1 MTGSPN
7 TPKPQSSAPSTRAT
21 EVPSTQ
27 MLSMRPGARAGMGPD
42 GTEVVRQTL
51 WHRMLNNTQLMVG
64 MLIILLIFVVSY
76 VLPPLLHLDPLAVDP
91 VNRLSRPS
99 AEHIFGTD
107 NFGRD
112 LFARIVS
119 GASTSLIVGFVVA
132 VVSSVLGTIIGVA
145 AVFNSVLDAVL
156 MRICDGLMAIPA
168 ILLAVA
174 LAAALGPSVTNLVIA
189 LAIVYT
195 PGIARLV
202 RARALAITS
211 ETFVTAS
218 TMQGAGVLHLM
229 WRHILPNT
237 LSVLVVQATFT
248 FAESVITEAA
258 MSFLG
263 AGVPAPQA
271 SWGNILYDGKSVIM
285 QVPQMI
291 LLTSG
296 FLIITVL
303 ALNMIGDGLR
313 DLVDQRSRAL
323 VGKPGIFAR
332 VFGAVGPRRVRSL
345 EPSTAD
351 PGSSRTRKE
360 AER

>member
-1 MTGSPN
+1 MM
-7 TPKPQSSAPSTRAT
+7 PSTPHLGWRILA
-21 EVPSTQ
+21 
-27 MLSMRPGARAGMGPD
+27 
-42 GTEVVRQTL
+42 
-51 WHRMLNNTQLMVG
+51 NTQLMLG
-64 MLIILLIFVVSY
+64 LIIIFGMFVISY
-76 VLPPLLHLDPLAVDP
+76 LVPPLLNLDPLAVDP
-91 VNRLSRPS
+91 ANRLQAPS

-119 GASTSLIVGFVVA
+119 GASTSLLVGFVVA
-132 VVSSVLGTIIGVA
+132 AVSSLLGTIIGVLA
-145 AVFNSVLDAVL
+145 AFNSVLDSIL
-156 MRICDGLMAIPA
+156 MRIADGLMAIPA

-174 LAAALGPSVTNLVIA
+174 LTATLGPSITNLVIA
-189 LAIVYT
+189 LAVVYT

-202 RARALAITS
+202 RSRALAVMQENYVIAATI
-211 ETFVTAS
+211 
-218 TMQGAGVLHLM
+218 QGAGTLHII
-229 WRHILPNT
+229 WKHILPNT

-271 SWGNILYDGKSVIM
+271 SWGNILYDGKAVIV
-285 QVPQMI
+285 QAPQMI
-291 LLTSG
+291 VLTSS

-323 VGKPGIFAR
+323 LSKPGVFAR
-332 VFGAVGPRRVRSL
+332 WTQLLLPRTAPWRTTPTQDAPARS
-345 EPSTAD
+345 ERGGNSAREARQHRTQPPAQ
-351 PGSSRTRKE
+351 SRPTTGGE
-360 AER
+360 ET

>member
-1 MTGSPN
+1 MS
-7 TPKPQSSAPSTRAT
+7 TPKNAQGSQGGQGGAQSPKTTLNA
-21 EVPSTQ
+21 VPSTQ
-27 MLSMRPGARAGMGPD
+27 MMSLAPKQGHGRDSVWR
-42 GTEVVRQTL
+42 
-51 WHRMLNNTQLMVG
+51 RMLDNTQLMVG
-64 MLIILLIFVVSY
+64 LVIILVIFVISY
-76 VLPPLLHLDPLAVDP
+76 VLPPILGLDPLAVDP
-91 VNRLSRPS
+91 ANRLAKPS
-99 AEHIFGTD
+99 AEHIFGLD

-119 GASTSLIVGFVVA
+119 GASTSLIVGFTVA
-132 VVSSVLGTIIGVA
+132 LVSGVLGVIIGVA
-145 AVFNSVLDAVL
+145 SVFNRVLDSIL

-174 LAAALGPSVTNLVIA
+174 LTAALGPSVTNLIIA
-189 LAIVYT
+189 LSIVYT
-195 PGIARLV
+195 PGLARLV
-202 RARALAITS
+202 RARALAVMS

-218 TMQGAGVLHLM
+218 IMQGAGPLHIM

-237 LSVLVVQATFT
+237 MSVLVVQSTFT

-285 QVPQMI
+285 QAPQMI
-291 LLTSG
+291 LLTSA

-332 VFGAVGPRRVRSL
+332 LAGVVAPRR
-345 EPSTAD
+345 STSIAV
-351 PGSSRTRKE
+351 E
-360 AER
+360 AAKQQNQEGQR

>member
-1 MTGSPN
+1 MSRPE
-7 TPKPQSSAPSTRAT
+7 TPKTPASDAAAQSTAPSTRSNA
-21 EVPSTQ
+21 VPSTQ
-27 MLSMRPGARAGMGPD
+27 MISMRPAASYQRP
-42 GTEVVRQTL
+42 TL
-51 WHRMLNNTQLMVG
+51 WQRMLGNTQLMVG
-64 MLIILLIFVVSY
+64 MLIILVIFVISY
-76 VLPPLLHLDPLAVDP
+76 VIPPLLHLDPLAVDP
-91 VNRLSRPS
+91 VNRLAPPS

-107 NFGRD
+107 PFGRD

-132 VVSSVLGTIIGVA
+132 AVSGVLGTIIGVA
-145 AVFNSVLDAVL
+145 AVFNKVLDAVL

-189 LAIVYT
+189 LTIVYT
-195 PGIARLV
+195 PGLARLV
-202 RARALAITS
+202 RSRALAITQ

-218 TMQGAGVLHLM
+218 TMQGAGMFHIM
-229 WRHILPNT
+229 WKHILPNT
-237 LSVLVVQATFT
+237 LSVLVVQSTFT

-271 SWGNILYDGKSVIM
+271 SWGNILYDGKAVIM
-285 QVPQMI
+285 QSPQMI
-291 LLTSG
+291 VLTSI
-296 FLIITVL
+296 FLIVTVL

-323 VGKPGIFAR
+323 LGKPGIFAR
-332 VFGAVGPRRVRSL
+332 FFNIIGPRTV
-345 EPSTAD
+345 
-351 PGSSRTRKE
+351 GKE
-360 AER
+360 SQR

>member
-1 MTGSPN
+1 MAVNRP
-7 TPKPQSSAPSTRAT
+7 PSTVST
-21 EVPSTQ
+21 QVPSET
-27 MLSMRPGARAGMGPD
+27 MLSMRPAASRSS
-42 GTEVVRQTL
+42 VWQ
-51 WHRMLNNTQLMVG
+51 RMLGNTGLMAG
-64 MLIILLIFVVSY
+64 IIVVLLILAISY
-76 VLPPLLHLDPLAVDP
+76 VFPPLLRLDPYAVDP
-91 VNRLSRPS
+91 VNRLAPPS
-99 AEHIFGTD
+99 AENIFGTD

-119 GASTSLIVGFVVA
+119 GASTSLLVGFVVA
-132 VVSSVLGTIIGVA
+132 FISGVLGALIGVA
-145 AVFNSVLDAVL
+145 AAFNRVLDAIL

-174 LAAALGPSVTNLVIA
+174 LAAALGPSVTNLIIA

-202 RARALAITS
+202 RSRALAVMS

-218 TMQGAGVLHLM
+218 RMQGGRMLHIM

-263 AGVPAPQA
+263 AGVPAPHA

-285 QVPQMI
+285 QAPQMI
-291 LLTSG
+291 LITSA
-296 FLIITVL
+296 FLIVTVL
-303 ALNMIGDGLR
+303 ALNLIGDGLR
-313 DLVDQRSRAL
+313 DLVDQRSQAL
-323 VGKPGIFAR
+323 VGKPGLFAR
-332 VFGAVGPRRVRSL
+332 LAATVT
-345 EPSTAD
+345 PSRFRGKD
-351 PGSSRTRKE
+351 LR
-360 AER
+360 

>member
-1 MTGSPN
+1 MSTPN
-7 TPKPQSSAPSTRAT
+7 EPTDPRKPGAEKLRRSAPSTLA
-21 EVPSTQ
+21 VDLPSTQ
-27 MLSMRPGARAGMGPD
+27 MLSLAPARAAAPSSIW
-42 GTEVVRQTL
+42 R
-51 WHRMLNNTQLMVG
+51 RMLDNTQLMVG
-64 MLIILLIFVVSY
+64 IIIVLVIFIISY

-91 VNRLSRPS
+91 ANRLAKPS
-99 AEHIFGTD
+99 AEHIFGLD

-132 VVSSVLGTIIGVA
+132 LVSGVLGVIIGVA
-145 AVFNSVLDAVL
+145 SVFNKVLDAIL
-156 MRICDGLMAIPA
+156 MRVCDGLMAIPA

-174 LAAALGPSVTNLVIA
+174 LTAALGPSVSNLIIA
-189 LAIVYT
+189 LSIVYT
-195 PGIARLV
+195 PGLARLV
-202 RARALAITS
+202 RARALAVMS

-218 TMQGAGVLHLM
+218 VMQGAGPLHIM
-229 WRHILPNT
+229 WKHILPNT
-237 LSVLVVQATFT
+237 MSVLVVQSTFT

-285 QVPQMI
+285 QAPQMI
-291 LLTSG
+291 ILTSA

-323 VGKPGIFAR
+323 VGKPGIFSR
-332 VFGAVGPRRVRSL
+332 LLGVVGPRRTRTLPTTVRETNNS
-345 EPSTAD
+345 EV
-351 PGSSRTRKE
+351 GR
-360 AER
+360 

>member
-1 MTGSPN
+1 MT
-7 TPKPQSSAPSTRAT
+7 APAT
-21 EVPSTQ
+21 HNFPVPSTTV
-27 MLSMRPGARAGMGPD
+27 LSMRPEQPKN
-42 GTEVVRQTL
+42 TL
-51 WHRMLNNTQLMVG
+51 WRRALSNTGFMVG
-64 MLIILLIFVVSY
+64 ILIILAIFVVSY
-76 VLPPLLHLDPLAVDP
+76 VLPPLLQLDPYAVDP
-91 VNRLSRPS
+91 VNRLAKPS

-112 LFARIVS
+112 LFARIIS
-119 GASTSLIVGFVVA
+119 GASTSLLVGFIVALVSGVVGA
-132 VVSSVLGTIIGVA
+132 FIGIL
-145 AVFNSVLDAVL
+145 AVFNPVLDAIL

-202 RARALAITS
+202 RARALAVTS

-218 TMQGAGVLHLM
+218 TMQGAGMFHIM
-229 WRHILPNT
+229 IRHILPNV

-263 AGVPAPQA
+263 AGVPAPHA
-271 SWGNILYDGKSVIM
+271 SWGNILYDGKAVIM
-285 QVPQMI
+285 QAPQMI
-291 LLTSG
+291 LITSA

-303 ALNMIGDGLR
+303 ALNLIGDGLR
-313 DLVDQRSRAL
+313 DLVDQRSRAF
-323 VGKPGIFAR
+323 VGRPGIFAR
-332 VFGAVGPRRVRSL
+332 AVSVFA
-345 EPSTAD
+345 
-351 PGSSRTRKE
+351 PGRLKKE
-360 AER
+360 FKA